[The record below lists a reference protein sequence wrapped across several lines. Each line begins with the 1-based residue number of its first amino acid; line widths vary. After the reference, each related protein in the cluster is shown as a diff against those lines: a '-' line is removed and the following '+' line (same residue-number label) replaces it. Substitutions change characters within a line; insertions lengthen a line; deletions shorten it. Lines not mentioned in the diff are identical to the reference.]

1 MGLVGEAGI
10 VVLGAGVAGLAAARF
25 LLERGER
32 VLLVA
37 EALGEASRVPV
48 ALVNPLRGRRF
59 TLAAEGER
67 ALEAALSFYGR
78 FAELHM
84 GVFRPVPEGE
94 RAKVAGRLGGL
105 RHRWEG
111 KGVLLE
117 DAFWLEPRLLLER
130 LAEGLPLLRAR
141 VAAWEPPYLVLEGG
155 KRVRGE
161 VLVYAG
167 GGRGAHLLGLEG
179 RHIPGLVLTLLDYF
193 PRAISYR
200 VYLAGSA
207 LGGSYLPHR
216 SDPEAPP
223 PTEGEVEWL
232 LKGVE
237 DLLGYRPL
245 VASAWRG
252 VRFRLSTPSW
262 LAPRR
267 GPQRGHE
274 QAALV
279 DGATF
284 ACGYLGALPGGQ
296 DLPYLFPVDGGFA
309 LTGFGS
315 TGFLYA
321 PWLGERL
328 LEALG
333 W

>member
-1 MGLVGEAGI
+1 MRKVEEAEA
-10 VVLGAGVAGLAAARF
+10 VVLGAGVAGLTAAW
-25 LLERGER
+25 LLKERGLR
-32 VLLVA
+32 VRVVA
-37 EALGEASRVPV
+37 QGLGEASRVPV
-48 ALVNPLRGRRF
+48 ALVNPLRGKRF
-59 TLAAEGER
+59 TLARKGEE
-67 ALEAALSFYGR
+67 ALEAALRFYSR
-78 FAELHM
+78 FVPLHL
-84 GVFRPVPEGE
+84 GVYRPVPEGE
-94 RAKVAGRLGGL
+94 REKVDSRLGGL
-105 RHRWEG
+105 KHTWDQG
-111 KGVLLE
+111 GVLLE
-117 DAFWLEPRLLLER
+117 EAFWLEPRPLLQKLS
-130 LAEGLPLLRAR
+130 EGVGVLRAR
-141 VAAWEPPYLVLEGG
+141 VLAWEPPYLFLEGG
-155 KRVRGE
+155 GRIRGE

-167 GGRGAHLLGLEG
+167 GGQGAHLLGLEG
-179 RHIPGLVLTLLDYF
+179 RHIPGLVLLLLDYF

-232 LKGVE
+232 LRGAE
-237 DLLGYRPL
+237 DLLGYRPS

-252 VRFRLSTPSW
+252 VRFRLDHSLP
-262 LAPRR
+262 
-267 GPQRGHE
+267 
-274 QAALV
+274 
-279 DGATF
+279 
-284 ACGYLGALPGGQ
+284 PGGV
-296 DLPYLFPVDGGFA
+296 DLPYLFPVEGGFA